1 MNPFL
6 RRFVPK
12 KKALGKFVFT
22 HNLSGCNPPCTD
34 DLIFSKVFI
43 PSSSKICQRSSLS
56 AMVFSKKIMP
66 DPSNPWELLQRA
78 WRDQKNQ
85 AEQKRK
91 DLHLR
96 ERTPSTSRRSMADG
110 QLQSKHLHYTLSRT
124 NDRQVCDGPKRIPK
138 NCLLVARRQVR
149 VLSCLIR
156 ILCHYA
162 SQPPS
167 FGSRFGFR
175 SPPNNDASMGGR
187 EARLWSPGQ
196 PCCIDFLNHH
206 SAQDL
211 QKFPRGNWHPV
222 RSLQMW
228 FNYPHG

>member
-1 MNPFL
+1 
-6 RRFVPK
+6 
-12 KKALGKFVFT
+12 
-22 HNLSGCNPPCTD
+22 
-34 DLIFSKVFI
+34 
-43 PSSSKICQRSSLS
+43 
-56 AMVFSKKIMP
+56 MVFSKKIMP

-167 FGSRFGFR
+167 FGSRFRFR
-175 SPPNNDASMGGR
+175 SPPKNDASMGGR

-211 QKFPRGNWHPV
+211 QNVPHNNWNPV
-222 RSLQMW
+222 LSHQMW
-228 FNYPHG
+228 FNYPHW